1 VAKNKE
7 FHFPESILGQ
17 IDECSQGGFLLFTF
31 DKNGMPEVR
40 SKFDNAQNAM
50 AMHYYIINWLN
61 AVEQINLENTIH
73 NIKTATDEDGDGDG
87 DDDENDGSPRK

>member
-1 VAKNKE
+1 MAKNKE

-61 AVEQINLENTIH
+61 AVEQINLENTIQ
-73 NIKTATDEDGDGDG
+73 NIKIASEDEDSDE
-87 DDDENDGSPRK
+87 DDEDDGSTRK

>member
-1 VAKNKE
+1 MAKNKE
-7 FHFPESILGQ
+7 FHFPESILSQ

-61 AVEQINLENTIH
+61 AVEQINLENTIQ
-73 NIKTATDEDGDGDG
+73 NIKMVSE
-87 DDDENDGSPRK
+87 DDDEDDNEDGSTRK

>member
-1 VAKNKE
+1 MAKNKE
-7 FHFPESILGQ
+7 FHFPESILSQ

-61 AVEQINLENTIH
+61 AVEQINLENTIQ
-73 NIKTATDEDGDGDG
+73 NIKMVSEEDEDDG
-87 DDDENDGSPRK
+87 DDEDDGPTRK

>member
-1 VAKNKE
+1 MAKNKE
-7 FHFPESILGQ
+7 FHFPESILSQ

-31 DKNGMPEVR
+31 DKNGMSEVR

-61 AVEQINLENTIH
+61 AVEQINLENTIQ
-73 NIKTATDEDGDGDG
+73 NIKMVSEDDDEDDDEDG
-87 DDDENDGSPRK
+87 STRK

>member
-1 VAKNKE
+1 MAKNKE
-7 FHFPESILGQ
+7 FQFPDSILSQ

-31 DKNGMPEVR
+31 DKKGMPEVR

-50 AMHYYIINWLN
+50 AMHYYINNWLS

-73 NIKTATDEDGDGDG
+73 NIIAADKEDDDDDDDEDGPA
-87 DDDENDGSPRK
+87 SK

>member
-1 VAKNKE
+1 MAKNKE
-7 FHFPESILGQ
+7 FHFPESILSQ

-31 DKNGMPEVR
+31 DKHGMPEVR

-61 AVEQINLENTIH
+61 AVEQINLENTIQ
-73 NIKTATDEDGDGDG
+73 NIKMVSEDEDDG
-87 DDDENDGSPRK
+87 DDEDDGPTRK

>member
-1 VAKNKE
+1 MAKNKE
-7 FHFPESILGQ
+7 FHFPESILSQ

-61 AVEQINLENTIH
+61 AVEQINLENTIQ
-73 NIKTATDEDGDGDG
+73 NIKMVSEDDDEDDDEDG
-87 DDDENDGSPRK
+87 STRK

>member
-1 VAKNKE
+1 MAKNKE
-7 FHFPESILGQ
+7 FHFPESILSQ

-61 AVEQINLENTIH
+61 AVEQINLENTIQ
-73 NIKTATDEDGDGDG
+73 NIKMVSEDEDEDDG
-87 DDDENDGSPRK
+87 DDEDDGPTRK

>member
-1 VAKNKE
+1 MAKNKE
-7 FHFPESILGQ
+7 FHFPESILSQ

-61 AVEQINLENTIH
+61 AVEQINLENTIQ
-73 NIKTATDEDGDGDG
+73 NIKMVSEDEEDDDDDG
-87 DDDENDGSPRK
+87 DDGPTRK

>member
-7 FHFPESILGQ
+7 FHFPESILSQ

-61 AVEQINLENTIH
+61 AVEQINLENTIQ
-73 NIKTATDEDGDGDG
+73 NIKMVSEDEEDDDDDG
-87 DDDENDGSPRK
+87 DDGPTRK

>member
-7 FHFPESILGQ
+7 FHFPDSILSQ

-61 AVEQINLENTIH
+61 AVEQINLENTIQ
-73 NIKTATDEDGDGDG
+73 NIKMVSEDDG
-87 DDDENDGSPRK
+87 DDEDNGPTRK

>member
-1 VAKNKE
+1 MAKNKE
-7 FHFPESILGQ
+7 FSFPESILNQ

-40 SKFDNAQNAM
+40 SKFDNPQNAM

-61 AVEQINLENTIH
+61 AVEQINLENTIQ
-73 NIKTATDEDGDGDG
+73 NIKTASEDD
-87 DDDENDGSPRK
+87 DDDEEDGPAHK